1 MKKIFK
7 YRDNPNFYYLKE
19 IQWTNKA
26 LKFNQLN
33 HCLKDRANFQNIDP
47 INYMKEKSWNK
58 RFIYNRIQDYDSA
71 KDKNVIANLY
81 NLDEMNCY
89 HNSMKKN
96 DIILRNFYT
105 NKKRGT
111 NEYKNTNIKV
121 ILNPMG
127 KNLMKTKLN
136 HSSSTNKFITKNRIT
151 FESLQEQNNNNIFI
165 NDENIDYPEKLSK
178 IWKDLCILQPYQELF
193 NIVLSQLSE
202 QRKED
207 IIEREYKELYDIR
220 NDLYLLS
227 ASIYYRSSIL
237 ADLNDLNE
245 KLGFSLKNRQAT
257 SNEVIIQKI
266 SKNIE
271 ILRKHTVDVC
281 FLMKKVK
288 SKINGCNTWGK
299 FDINSLSEK
308 YKFDKNYLIKMKE
321 EMGTLKEGYLKYF
334 FDIGKDI
341 NPFLLVENDK
351 KYKIKDPFFHQT
363 PISDE
368 MRENISQSIYIIYQ
382 ELIGYQNNNVSE
394 MSFKNISPLKK
405 YKYSDIE
412 RKIYK
417 KHVEKLNKNLKNNWN
432 NGVWRSGVF
441 SPYRT
446 TYTDIQKYSNNIL
459 SGNISENYKNSA
471 ITTDMK
477 KDFITDKNS
486 INNENGINNK
496 KIELKNNNDK
506 IINNIIKDNN
516 LNKDENIKINKEIE
530 ISKLNNK
537 ENKKEQT
544 NENKRNKD
552 NTINKDNTENKEIK
566 KEQINENTENKNN
579 KEEKDNKENKDNEEN
594 KNMEENMENHFINDI
609 IDENL
614 DNNIEKEKNNNDKEK
629 IDDKPNNLESINDI
643 NKNNTKKNNS
653 KVEDDFSEELKEENQ
668 NLNQIEKLKNSLL
681 KENKINQ
688 LNIKITPIKS
698 KNLKISIFKEDIS
711 VFSKDFYPFYFA
723 SIPKEITNVFRI
735 ETNILKNMTQG
746 ISPYLLLIRE
756 NNSLIQENDE
766 NSWMNF
772 KNYILGMCAFSYE
785 YENNIVLLNIKH
797 ISFTSPINNEVKEKD
812 KEIIDEVY
820 NNILMDD
827 IKFVFSK
834 IIDFIKKNFYF
845 DEMTIEYNKEK
856 INEKILNIFLN
867 DLNFVINNET
877 ENDDIELELEGDI
890 KQNKE
895 NKEKKENEKINIY
908 AKMTYTNDSTKNRID
923 DFIRE
928 SIIRYIGRNI
938 IDIFDTAVITN
949 NSELKNAEKSKKD
962 ESYLINN
969 VLMKYLV
976 EKKEKANVNKIY
988 NKITDLDQLI
998 KLFQNNNINT
1008 KEIPL
1013 SLAENRFDII
1023 CSSINKTSFNNHFSN
1038 LFFFNNYNNNN
1049 SNSFLD
1055 NSTSIYYNYIK
1066 VDKLIYLENDKYSI
1080 KIYHL
1085 LNNNTGLFF
1094 CKVSE
1099 EFKKILN
1106 SNNNIYTQFNAIYK
1120 ETIANNKI
1128 KILEDKFIWIPCFEI
1143 YKHLKTV
1150 SNNSAGTFHEYIKIS
1165 NKVINHLNREPLL
1178 VNAKDNDKQF
1188 KIEPD
1193 FNMDI
1198 LFDDDFIFGIIN
1210 NTDILSEKLLGEKDK
1225 NNKKKYEPYAIFLS
1239 YIKKKN
1245 FIINK
1250 TNFV

>member
-7 YRDNPNFYYLKE
+7 YRDNHNFYLLKE

-26 LKFNQLN
+26 MKLNQLN
-33 HCLKDRANFQNIDP
+33 PCLKDSTNFQNFDP

-58 RFIYNRIQDYDSA
+58 RFIYNRIQDYDST

-81 NLDEMNCY
+81 NIDEMNCY

-96 DIILRNFYT
+96 DVILKNFYI
-105 NKKRGT
+105 NKKNGT
-111 NEYKNTNIKV
+111 NEYNKTNIKV

-127 KNLMKTKLN
+127 KNSIKTKLN
-136 HSSSTNKFITKNRIT
+136 HSSSTNKFLTKSRIT
-151 FESLQEQNNNNIFI
+151 FESLQAQNNNEIII
-165 NDENIDYPEKLSK
+165 NNENVDYPEKLSK

-237 ADLNDLNE
+237 EDLNDLNE

-266 SKNIE
+266 SKKIE

-281 FLMKKVK
+281 FLMKKIK

-299 FDINSLSEK
+299 FDFDALSER

-321 EMGTLKEGYLKYF
+321 EMGTLKDGYIKYF
-334 FDIGKDI
+334 FEIGKDS
-341 NPFLLVENDK
+341 NPFLLDENDK
-351 KYKIKDPFFHQT
+351 KNKIKDPFFHQT

-382 ELIGYQNNNVSE
+382 ELIGYQNNIVSE

-417 KHVEKLNKNLKNNWN
+417 KHIEKFNKNLKNTWN
-432 NGVWRSGVF
+432 NNIWRSGVF

-446 TYTDIQKYSNNIL
+446 NYAGIQRYSNIL
-459 SGNISENYKNSA
+459 SGNISENYRNSA
-471 ITTDMK
+471 ITTDIK

-486 INNENGINNK
+486 LNNENGINNK
-496 KIELKNNNDK
+496 KNVLKNSIDK
-506 IINNIIKDNN
+506 NINNTNKDNN
-516 LNKDENIKINKEIE
+516 LNKEESIKINKEIE

-537 ENKKEQT
+537 ENKKEKTNKNKEIKDNKDNIDHIENKENKKEQT
-544 NENKRNKD
+544 NENK
-552 NTINKDNTENKEIK
+552 
-566 KEQINENTENKNN
+566 ENKNN
-579 KEEKDNKENKDNEEN
+579 KDNKEDKDNKENKDNEEN
-594 KNMEENMENHFINDI
+594 RENNFINNI
-609 IDENL
+609 IDEKI
-614 DNNIEKEKNNNDKEK
+614 DNNIEKEINNNNKEK
-629 IDDKPNNLESINDI
+629 IDDKPNNVESIKES
-643 NKNNTKKNNS
+643 NKNNQS
-653 KVEDDFSEELKEENQ
+653 KIEDDISEELKKENQ
-668 NLNQIEKLKNSLL
+668 NPNQIEKLKNSLL

-688 LNIKITPIKS
+688 LNIKIIPLKS
-698 KNLKISIFKEDIS
+698 KNLKILIFRDDVS

-723 SIPKEITNVFRI
+723 SIPKEITNMFRI
-735 ETNILKNMTQG
+735 EKNILNNMTQG

-756 NNSLIQENDE
+756 NNSLTQENDE
-766 NSWMNF
+766 NNWMNF

-785 YENNIVLLNIKH
+785 YENNYVLLNIKH
-797 ISFTSPINNEVKEKD
+797 ISFTSPINNEVQEKD
-812 KEIIDEVY
+812 KEIIDEAY
-820 NNILMDD
+820 SNILMDD
-827 IKFVFSK
+827 IKFVFGK
-834 IIDFIKKNFYF
+834 IIDFIKNNFYF

-877 ENDDIELELEGDI
+877 ENEDIELELESEI

-895 NKEKKENEKINIY
+895 NKEKKEEIKNNLY
-908 AKMTYTNDSTKNRID
+908 DKMMYTNDSTKNRID

-938 IDIFDTAVITN
+938 IDIFDTAIITN
-949 NSELKNAEKSKKD
+949 NTEFKNAEKSKKD

-969 VLMKYLV
+969 VLVKYLL
-976 EKKEKANVNKIY
+976 EKKEKANMNKIY

-998 KLFQNNNINT
+998 KLFQNNSINT

-1023 CSSINKTSFNNHFSN
+1023 CLSINKTSFNNYFSN
-1038 LFFFNNYNNNN
+1038 SFFFNNYNNNN

-1055 NSTSIYYNYIK
+1055 KNTNIYYNYIK

-1085 LNNNTGLFF
+1085 LNDNTGLFF
-1094 CKVSE
+1094 CKISE
-1099 EFKKILN
+1099 EFKKNLN
-1106 SNNNIYTQFNAIYK
+1106 SNNNIYTQFNTIYK

-1150 SNNSAGTFHEYIKIS
+1150 SNNSSGTFHEYIKIS
-1165 NKVINHLNREPLL
+1165 NKVINYLNREPLL
-1178 VNAKDNDKQF
+1178 VNAKDNDKQSR
-1188 KIEPD
+1188 IEPD
-1193 FNMDI
+1193 INKDI
-1198 LFDDDFIFGIIN
+1198 LFDDDFMLGIIN
-1210 NTDILSEKLLGEKDK
+1210 NAEIFNEKLFGEKDK
-1225 NNKKKYEPYAIFLS
+1225 NSKKKNEPSAIFLS